1 MTSSIKN
8 KKAALPTQYKGILLS
23 YTKAKNK
30 KQTVYY
36 SIFH

>member
-8 KKAALPTQYKGILLS
+8 KKAALPTQYKGT